1 MPSSRGSSQPRDRT
15 RVSCTAGRFYTA
27 EPPGHNVGES
37 EVLCVTRMDFLLLGA
52 GQQGSGK
59 KRIKDDQDFELGC
72 LGENALNAKVETR
85 K

>member
-1 MPSSRGSSQPRDRT
+1 MSC
-15 RVSCTAGRFYTA
+15 VSCTAGIFFTA
-27 EPPGHNVGES
+27 DPPGHNVGES
-37 EVLCVTRMDFLLLGA
+37 EILCVTRMDFLLLGT

-59 KRIKDDQDFELGC
+59 KRTKDDQDLEVGC

>member
-1 MPSSRGSSQPRDRT
+1 M
-15 RVSCTAGRFYTA
+15 
-27 EPPGHNVGES
+27 GES